1 MDLKNLNVKNVC
13 LVMDKNILKLNSV
26 NTIFDSLAKNGIQY
40 QGENLIWNLAFN

>member
-26 NTIFDSLAKNGIQY
+26 NVIFDSLAKNGIKY
-40 QGENLIWNLAFN
+40 QGKI